1 MAEGARLTGDRLL
14 VARRADGVNDIASGP
29 IHHEGPR
36 AHRVAGPPRHGVR
49 FTGQDGL
56 VERQRIRLHERA
68 VGRHLIARS
77 EQRQIAR
84 HHLSDRDRSGPLI
97 AQHRRAGR
105 HERGETI
112 ERTLGAHLLGDA
124 DRRVGD
130 EDPQEH
136 RVAPV
141 AERQRRDARDEQD
154 EIEDREDVGDDDAAV
169 RTARGRRPLGRPRAQ
184 PHRSLRLGQPA
195 WSARLGGATRDDR
208 PDGRVVHPPTLR
220 RARPRH
226 RAGLRAPLRE
236 SPQPSGKG
244 SQPPRPPAARRVTRD
259 ATRDRGGAA
268 LRPSGRHLHRL
279 STASAATQTASAAIA
294 TAVAARPARPSA
306 WTPMSSRSRASPRMK
321 TSSGSRSTAFSA
333 CVT

>member
-184 PHRSLRLGQPA
+184 PHRRPA
-195 WSARLGGATRDDR
+195 PRSARMERAPRRRHEGRPSRRSSRASAHATAR
-208 PDGRVVHPPTLR
+208 P
-220 RARPRH
+220 APRH

-259 ATRDRGGAA
+259 A
-268 LRPSGRHLHRL
+268 
-279 STASAATQTASAAIA
+279 
-294 TAVAARPARPSA
+294 
-306 WTPMSSRSRASPRMK
+306 
-321 TSSGSRSTAFSA
+321 
-333 CVT
+333 